1 MVRDD
6 SKWKRVAELY
16 EHEIDDRLEI
26 VVSVNESLA
35 DGHRM
40 IDVRQFWR
48 HNSHESW
55 LPGKRGISMP
65 LDEWEVVAA
74 IIQTWLDDNT

>member
-16 EHEIDDRLEI
+16 EHEIDSKLMIR
-26 VVSVNESLA
+26 VSVNESTE
-35 DGHRM
+35 DGHRL

-48 HNSHESW
+48 HSEEEHWMPS
-55 LPGKRGISMP
+55 KRGISMP
-65 LDEWEVVAA
+65 FSEWEVVAA
-74 IIQTWLDDNT
+74 IISSWLDDNG